1 MAGAVLLFEAV
12 SVEYLTLPLNS
23 VVLLL
28 QVWILIL
35 VTLAIIPI
43 VMSALM
49 KYQPDLGNN
58 NSWQSILSTN
68 YLYVVN
74 IVTGQGNA
82 IG

>member
-43 VMSALM
+43 VMAALM
-49 KYQPDLGNN
+49 KYQPDQENN
-58 NSWQSILSTN
+58 NSWQSILSKN
-68 YLYVVN
+68 YLYALN
-74 IVTGQGNA
+74 ILVGQGN
-82 IG
+82 GFG

>member
-1 MAGAVLLFEAV
+1 MAGTVLLFEVV
-12 SVEYLTLPLNS
+12 SVEYLTLPLKA
-23 VVLLL
+23 VVLL

>member
-1 MAGAVLLFEAV
+1 MAGTVLLFEAV
-12 SVEYLTLPLNS
+12 SVEYLTLPLNA

-49 KYQPDLGNN
+49 KYQPDLENN